1 MPLNTLTALASALDN
16 DPSPMPWRRFDHAAA
31 ALFGHMLF
39 TVLACD
45 APRSLLLRQYSNCAE
60 VSPPDG
66 FKRMTDNAC
75 SQRLYKEGKCF
86 LGSTRTDLKV
96 FPEYESLWAIGCESV
111 LNIPVR
117 HRGNTIGSI
126 NLLGAAH
133 QYDGYDENTALMLAR
148 LAVPYLLESLQ
159 NHQPAQPQGNV

>member
-1 MPLNTLTALASALDN
+1 MPSNTLIALANALND
-16 DPSPMPWRRFDHAAA
+16 DPSATPWQRFDHTAAT
-31 ALFGHMLF
+31 LFGHILF

-45 APRSLLLRQYSNCAE
+45 TQQAVLLRQYSNRAK

-66 FKRMTDNAC
+66 FKRITDNAC
-75 SQRLYKEGKCF
+75 SRRLYKEGKCF

-117 HRGNTIGSI
+117 HRGSTIGSL

-133 QYDGYDENTALMLAR
+133 QYDGYDKNAALMLAR
-148 LAVPYLLESLQ
+148 LAVPYLIAALQ
-159 NHQPAQPQGNV
+159 SPRAQPQENM